1 MNSLEINGMN
11 LDLRRLALQAADRLP
26 LLPAVFQRTLALFAD
41 GDDVS
46 VGDLA
51 SVVEQDVAI
60 AGHLISIA
68 NSALYCRTGSVCS
81 VRHAIA
87 RIGVPKTRNA
97 LLGLSVS
104 RPFRQVRLPKSWSSA
119 RFNSHSLAVAIL
131 SDLLVQTVPTDN
143 AEWAFLT
150 GLMHDVGLLVLATAF
165 PEEAL
170 AVSDAGSDYQLAE
183 WEREILGFTHFE
195 IGADLLERWNCPRLV
210 QDASVFC
217 QSNAFAYRNPL
228 SLGMVVKTA
237 SLLADADGIS
247 TFGAGQ
253 DGSFVPA
260 LLEAMS
266 IQKPAAFLDLFHL
279 EYRELQSCVAGKPE
293 GVSA

>member
-1 MNSLEINGMN
+1 MN
-11 LDLRRLALQAADRLP
+11 LLTINETSLALREIALRAADRLP
-26 LLPAVFQRTLALFAD
+26 LLPAVFQQTLALFAA
-41 GDDVS
+41 GDDVCIAA
-46 VGDLA
+46 LA

-68 NSALYCRTGSVCS
+68 NSPLYSRTGSVCS
-81 VRHAIA
+81 VRQAIA

-131 SDLLVQTVPTDN
+131 SDLLVQRVPAEN
-143 AEWAFLT
+143 GEWAFLT

-165 PEEAL
+165 PEESI
-170 AVSDAGSDYQLAE
+170 AVSEAGSDYQLAE
-183 WEREILGFTHFE
+183 WERGILGFTHFD
-195 IGADLLERWNCPRLV
+195 IGADLLALWNCPRIV
-210 QDASVFC
+210 QDASAFC
-217 QSNAFAYRNPL
+217 QTNTYPYRKPL

-247 TFGAGQ
+247 TFGLTQ

-260 LLEAMS
+260 LLETVG
-266 IQKPAAFLDLFHL
+266 IHKPAAFRESFRL
-279 EYRELQSCVAGKPE
+279 EYRELHSFLSDQTK
-293 GVSA
+293 GVRA